1 MGHLQLW
8 IPWRTSPRP
17 KLVTIRSLIQLFFL
31 CCLWLFILFG
41 FISVFSGN
49 LVWSLKFADTSK
61 AGSESRGCEEESI
74 EEESK

>member
-1 MGHLQLW
+1 MEDQ
-8 IPWRTSPRP
+8 P
-17 KLVTIRSLIQLFFL
+17 KAKTGDHKVTYSTVLPLLLVVIYSIWFYF
-31 CCLWLFILFG
+31 
-41 FISVFSGN
+41 SVFSGN